1 MWGELAAIGTA
12 VCWSLTA
19 VFFSYSGRLIG
30 SDVVNRS
37 RLIFALFFL
46 AITHWLLEG
55 SLFPQDVEPFRWWW
69 LGVSGIL
76 GLVLGDTFLFKAYVL
91 VGPRLSMLMMSSVPI
106 FSVAF
111 GWLLFDE
118 AVTSLEMAGI
128 LLAVGGIGWVV
139 TEKQQGLTVVE
150 NKAYKAGLFFALL
163 GALGQVAN
171 LVTAKYGLVGNYP
184 TISATIIR
192 IFVAV
197 IVLWGFAA
205 LRGQVAYT
213 FRQWRHKQAFPV
225 MLAGAFTGPF
235 LGIWLSLAAISL
247 TRLGI
252 ASTLM
257 ALPPVILIPVEY
269 FIFKKPV
276 SSRAIIGTLAAFV
289 GVVLLFVDGG

>member
-19 VFFSYSGRLIG
+19 VFFSYSGRKIG

-37 RLIFALFFL
+37 RLIFALLFL
-46 AITHWLLEG
+46 AVMHVLLEG
-55 SLFPQDVEPFRWWW
+55 SLFPQNVAPFRWWW

-76 GLVLGDTFLFKAYVL
+76 GLVLGDTFLFKGYVM
-91 VGPRLSMLMMSSVPI
+91 VGPRLSMLMMSTVPI
-106 FSVAF
+106 FSVLF

-118 AVTSLEMAGI
+118 SITSVEMVGI

-139 TEKQQGLTVVE
+139 TEKQLGMTVVE

-171 LVTAKYGLVGNYP
+171 LVTAKYGLVGDYP
-184 TISATIIR
+184 TVSATMIR
-192 IFVAV
+192 LFVAA
-197 IVLWGFAA
+197 IVLWGIAA
-205 LRGQVAYT
+205 LRGQIRHT
-213 FRQWRHKQAFPV
+213 FRQWRNQEAFPA
-225 MLAGAFTGPF
+225 MMAGSFTGPF
-235 LGIWLSLAAISL
+235 LGIWLSLIAVSL

-269 FIFKKPV
+269 FIFKRPV
-276 SSRAIIGTLAAFV
+276 SNRGVMGTLLAFV
-289 GVVLLFVDGG
+289 GVMLLFVEWG